1 MRHVGRCRVLVTVAL
16 FGLIVTSA
24 TGCGWFSRSKAPS
37 DTPDAAAQAPIPPP
51 SPAAPVVQ
59 PALTPPPSLRAAGA
73 QIADEAA
80 LKSLVQG
87 KTTKDEV
94 RERFGIPQE
103 VVLSPGLETFIYY
116 RERTSGWISK
126 TSERLEMLT
135 IRFDAQG
142 VLKDFEYRFSGK

>member
-1 MRHVGRCRVLVTVAL
+1 MTHVGRCRVNVAVAL
-16 FGLIVTSA
+16 FGLILTIA
-24 TGCGWFSRSKAPS
+24 TGCGMFSGSKPPS
-37 DTPDAAAQAPIPPP
+37 DTPDAAAQAPVAA
-51 SPAAPVVQ
+51 SPGTPAVQ
-59 PALTPPPSLRAAGA
+59 PTPAPPPSLRAAGA
-73 QIADEAA
+73 QIADEVA

-87 KTTKDEV
+87 KTTKAEV

-126 TSERLEMLT
+126 TSERIEMLT
-135 IRFDAQG
+135 IRLDAQG

>member
-1 MRHVGRCRVLVTVAL
+1 
-16 FGLIVTSA
+16 
-24 TGCGWFSRSKAPS
+24 
-37 DTPDAAAQAPIPPP
+37 
-51 SPAAPVVQ
+51 
-59 PALTPPPSLRAAGA
+59 LRAAGA

-87 KTTKDEV
+87 KTTRDEV

-103 VVLSPGLETFIYY
+103 IVLSPGLETFIYY
-116 RERTSGWISK
+116 RERTFGWISK
-126 TSERLEMLT
+126 TSERIEMLT